1 MHKREGVYFNCFS
14 PPVMLTTLTIESVL
28 AVYTLWRYKMTELT
42 RLITAMLLG
51 LAAFQLAEYNVCT
64 NYSHHPIGWSRFGFV
79 MITALPPLGVHIM
92 HVLADKPDRRIV
104 VSAYVTMAAFM
115 AFFLL
120 SATAFTGHQC
130 TGNYVIF
137 QFSPKVTGAYSIY
150 YYGWLLTGILLGARW
165 ADALMRQKGLAAR
178 RKLEAVRGLIVG
190 YVVFLVPVAVVNT
203 VRPSTRQGIPSIM
216 CGFAVLLALDL
227 ALYILPRAATI
238 KETPQKLNLTKA

>member
-14 PPVMLTTLTIESVL
+14 PPVMLATLTVESAM

-64 NYSHHPIGWSRFGFV
+64 NYSHHPVDWSRFGFV

-92 HVLADKPDRRIV
+92 HVLAGKPGRRLV
-104 VSAYVTMAAFM
+104 VFSYATMAAFM
-115 AFFLL
+115 SFFLF

-130 TGNYVIF
+130 TGNYVIY
-137 QFSPKVTGAYSIY
+137 QFSPKVTGTYSVY
-150 YYGWLLTGILLGARW
+150 YYGWLITGIFLGLRW
-165 ADALMRQKGLAAR
+165 ANQFMEQKGRAAR

-190 YVVFLVPVAVVNT
+190 YLVFLVPVAVVNT
-203 VRPSTRQGIPSIM
+203 IKPSTRQGIPSIM
-216 CGFAVLLALDL
+216 CGFAVLLALIL
-227 ALYILPRAATI
+227 TLYILPRTAEVKDT
-238 KETPQKLNLTKA
+238 ESLNLTKA